1 MRSADFVRAVKRVGR
16 VRGVAVTLDTKRGKG
31 SHALLKFGARQT
43 IVKDRR
49 KTIGRGLLRK
59 MCRDLGITPGDLE

>member
-1 MRSADFVRAVKRVGR
+1 M
-16 VRGVAVTLDTKRGKG
+16 RGVVVTLDTKRGKG
-31 SHALLKFGARQT
+31 SHALLKFGAHQT

-59 MCRDLGITPGDLE
+59 MCRDLGITPDDLE